1 METLMQLDCRL
12 PLKNQQGEFV
22 LELDFSLKQGE
33 CLALNGPSGSGK
45 TTVLR
50 IIAGLENRAQGSLW
64 VDGVCWQNLEK
75 GIFLPPQKRAIG
87 LVFQQYALF
96 PNMTVRQNL
105 LYALQQEGDLPL
117 LEELL
122 DLLDLGTLAKS
133 WPRQLSG
140 GQQQRVALARAI
152 VRKPKILLL
161 DEPLSA
167 LDIDL
172 RERLQVYLLE
182 IHRRFKLSTIL
193 VSHDRQE
200 IRKLADRVIMIE
212 KGKKTGEGLPGQFSK
227 IRSLDLV
234 ATWLGH
240 EQVRLGENILKAKL
254 EEGILK
260 ELSPYDLVNIR
271 IKPEGEVWV
280 MGKKDSLEG

>member
-1 METLMQLDCRL
+1 METLMQLNCRL
-12 PLKNQQGEFV
+12 ALKNQQEEFV
-22 LELDFSLKQGE
+22 LELAFDLKKGE
-33 CLALNGPSGSGK
+33 LLALNGPSGSGK
-45 TTVLR
+45 TTLLR
-50 IIAGLENRAQGSLW
+50 IIAGLEKRAQGSLW
-64 VDGVCWQNLEK
+64 VDGACWQDSDQGL
-75 GIFLPPQKRAIG
+75 FLAPQKRAIG
-87 LVFQQYALF
+87 LVFQNYALF
-96 PNMTVRQNL
+96 PNMTVWQNL
-105 LYALQQEGDLPL
+105 RYALQNAADLPL

-122 DLLDLGTLAKS
+122 ELLDLGALAKA

-152 VRKPKILLL
+152 VRRPKILLL

-167 LDIDL
+167 LDADL
-172 RERLQVYLLE
+172 RERLQTYLLDL
-182 IHRRFKLSTIL
+182 HQRFELSTIL

-234 ATWLGH
+234 ATWLGNG
-240 EQVRLGENILKAKL
+240 QVQLGENTLMAKL
-254 EEGILK
+254 DEKILK
-260 ELSPYDLVNIR
+260 ELDPNDLVNIR

-280 MGKKDSLEG
+280 VGKREGLGD

>member
-1 METLMQLDCRL
+1 MKLDCRL

-22 LELDFSLKQGE
+22 LELDFVLKKGE
-33 CLALNGPSGSGK
+33 FLALNGPSGSGK
-45 TTVLR
+45 TTLLR
-50 IIAGLENRAQGSLW
+50 IIAGLEKRSQGRLW
-64 VDGVCWQNLEK
+64 VDGACWQDSDQGL
-75 GIFLPPQKRAIG
+75 FLAPQKRAIG
-87 LVFQQYALF
+87 LVFQNYALF
-96 PNMTVRQNL
+96 PNMTVWQNL
-105 LYALQQEGDLPL
+105 RYALQNDADLSL

-122 DLLDLGTLAKS
+122 DLLDLSTLTNA

-167 LDIDL
+167 LDFNL
-172 RERLQVYLLE
+172 RERLQTYLLDL
-182 IHRRFKLSTIL
+182 HQRFELSTIL

-234 ATWLGH
+234 ATWLGNGK
-240 EQVRLGENILKAKL
+240 VRLGDNILEAKLDENIL
-254 EEGILK
+254 EELD
-260 ELSPYDLVNIR
+260 PNDLVNIR

-280 MGKKDSLEG
+280 VGKRDG

>member
-1 METLMQLDCRL
+1 MEILSFNGRL

-22 LELDFSLKQGE
+22 LELDFSLQQGE
-33 CLALNGPSGSGK
+33 FLALNGPSGSGK
-45 TTVLR
+45 TTLLR
-50 IIAGLENRAQGSLW
+50 IIAGLENRAQGSLL
-64 VDGVCWQNLEK
+64 VDGACWQDSAK
-75 GIFLPPQKRAIG
+75 GLFLAPQKRAVG

-105 LYALQQEGDLPL
+105 RYAMRSEQDLPL

-122 DLLDLGTLAKS
+122 ELLELGALAKA

-167 LDIDL
+167 LDVDL
-172 RERLQVYLLE
+172 RERLQTYLLDL
-182 IHRRFKLSTIL
+182 HQRFGLSTIL

-200 IRKLADRVIMIE
+200 IRRLADRVIMIE

-234 ATWLGH
+234 ATWLGDG
-240 EQVRLGENILKAKL
+240 QVQLGENTLMAKLDENILK
-254 EEGILK
+254 
-260 ELSPYDLVNIR
+260 ELDPNDVVNIR
-271 IKPEGEVWV
+271 IKPGGEVWV
-280 MGKKDSLEG
+280 IGKRDA